1 MFRKIHSNRD
11 PQATVFGEL
20 KKEFKPYVD
29 KMQRGLKSI
38 ADTYPRFLFVM
49 MVINITLS
57 IVLVMTV
64 FKRKGDPPKQK
75 SVSVAAPLA
84 GGFDRIREAGLALKE
99 TIRLKRKIDSLTHLK
114 TLNRTDSAA
123 LITDLDSLRHIH
135 LTQQP

>member
-20 KKEFKPYVD
+20 KKEFSPYVD
-29 KMQRGLKSI
+29 KAQRGLKRI
-38 ADTYPRFLFVM
+38 ADAYPRFLFVM

-57 IVLVMTV
+57 AILVMTV

-75 SVSVAAPLA
+75 TVNAAAPLS

-114 TLNRTDSAA
+114 TLSRTDSAA
-123 LITDLDSLRHIH
+123 LLSDLDSLRHIQ

>member
-20 KKEFKPYVD
+20 KKEFRPYVD
-29 KMQRGLKSI
+29 KAQCGLKHI
-38 ADTYPRFLFVM
+38 ADAYPRFLFVM

-57 IVLVMTV
+57 AILVMTV

-75 SVSVAAPLA
+75 TISAIAPLA
-84 GGFDRIREAGLALKE
+84 GGFSRIREAGLALKE
-99 TIRLKRKIDSLTHLK
+99 TIRLKRTIDSLTHLK
-114 TLNRTDSAA
+114 TLSGADSAA
-123 LITDLDSLRHIH
+123 LLNDLDSLRHIH